1 VVVGVGWLDKT
12 LPPNPKRKVDIL
24 DVAIVAI
31 AYKSK
36 PGDPKWNA
44 IADLDKNSIID
55 ILDITKVA
63 VDYGKTV

>member
-1 VVVGVGWLDKT
+1 LVGWG
-12 LPPNPKRKVDIL
+12 KVL
-24 DVAIVAI
+24 
-31 AYKSK
+31 S
-36 PGDPKWNA
+36 GDPKWNA